1 MNFSFDTFLVTISGL
16 PFLFAAAKKD
26 TEHWILVE
34 RKLSKHTQRN

>member
-26 TEHWILVE
+26 TEYWILVE